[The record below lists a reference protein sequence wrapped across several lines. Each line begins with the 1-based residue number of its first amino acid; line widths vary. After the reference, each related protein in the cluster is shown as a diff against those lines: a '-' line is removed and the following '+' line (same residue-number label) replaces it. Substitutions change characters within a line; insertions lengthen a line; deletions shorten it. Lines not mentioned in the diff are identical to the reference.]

1 MVDYIAMLAIGTALF
16 IGLIP
21 LMFKRFR
28 GGNFLISYVDMSE
41 EEEVAWWEHRNKKLM
56 ETWRNK

>member
-41 EEEVAWWEHRNKKLM
+41 EEEVAW
-56 ETWRNK
+56 